1 MKFAEAT
8 PARLAAGLA
17 LGLLLLVAAGQFY
30 LGRSVQTF
38 GDAAA
43 ARTALVSVGA
53 LSEAIESSGLE
64 SPELPTAVERY
75 DSANDAVESIRVI
88 HLKQR
93 RLVASTAPEDAG
105 DRAAPRRLKRDEKPY
120 FDLGQSLRANVES
133 NEQEGRKWKEEISIE
148 TAADRRAEQEAD
160 DDAGGETVDAG
171 PSEVAAGGDP
181 AEIDTSLY
189 LAAPLEAD
197 GEIVGTVLLRARPE
211 GAAIPAAGFGPGA
224 LLLCL
229 LPAALLLLIS
239 RFVTHR
245 AMLAAIAGVL
255 FVAAVVVYVGSARS
269 TLLDGRQAV
278 ETVMSERL
286 GGEAE
291 RVAEALGLDASETWQ
306 WDMDL
311 FRQPLG
317 LQTETGIDGAKLQ
330 GELASQTDALSKLL
344 GFSGLVALWIA
355 AFVGLGG
362 AHRTAHTLYTY
373 REAYAYVLPAMF
385 GMLLLV
391 FLPFLYGVTLA
402 FTNQSIY
409 TSDQSIA
416 ETWVGL
422 ENFVEILTDFEIVRE
437 TDQGRQVNYGNFYWT
452 LGFTIV
458 WTVVNVGV
466 GVSLGLMLAII
477 LNTKGLHIR
486 GVYRVLLI
494 LPWAMPNYIT
504 ALIWK
509 GMFHSQFGVI
519 NQMVQMFGGSA
530 VSWFDTPFTSFITV
544 LSTNGWL
551 SFPFMM
557 VICLGALQ
565 SIPSDLYE
573 AARVDGASRWQQF
586 RSITLPSLKP
596 ALVPAVILSVV
607 WTFNMF
613 NIIYLVSEGEPGGST
628 EILITEAYKIAFEQY
643 RYGFAAAY
651 SMLIFVI
658 LLIYGIWQNRAS
670 KATEGV

>member
-1 MKFAEAT
+1 MDK
-8 PARLAAGLA
+8 
-17 LGLLLLVAAGQFY
+17 V
-30 LGRSVQTF
+30 
-38 GDAAA
+38 
-43 ARTALVSVGA
+43 
-53 LSEAIESSGLE
+53 
-64 SPELPTAVERY
+64 
-75 DSANDAVESIRVI
+75 RVI

-105 DRAAPRRLKRDEKPY
+105 DKAAPRRLQRDEKPL

-133 NEQEGRKWKEEISIE
+133 NAQEGRKWKEEISIE
-148 TAADRRAEQEAD
+148 TAADRAAEEAAEEAGEDGADGAADARAS
-160 DDAGGETVDAG
+160 DAGGAGAAEVD
-171 PSEVAAGGDP
+171 S
-181 AEIDTSLY
+181 TLY

-197 GEIVGTVLLRARPE
+197 GEVIGTVLLEARPE
-211 GAAIPAAGFGPGA
+211 VASIPAAGFGPSSLA
-224 LLLCL
+224 LCL
-229 LPAALLLLIS
+229 VPAALLLLIA
-239 RFVTHR
+239 RFVTGR
-245 AMLAAIAGVL
+245 PALAAAGAL
-255 FVAAVVVYVGSARS
+255 FLAAVVFYVSSART
-269 TLLDGRQAV
+269 TLLDGRKAV

-291 RVAEALGLDASETWQ
+291 RVSSALGLDASETWQ

-317 LQTETGIDGAKLQ
+317 LQSEAGVDETKLQ

-344 GFSGLVALWIA
+344 GFSGVIALLIA

-373 REAYAYVLPAMF
+373 REAYGYVVPAMF

-391 FLPFLYGVTLA
+391 FMPFLYGVTLA

-452 LGFTIV
+452 LGFTIA

-477 LNTKGLHIR
+477 LNVKGLHIR
-486 GVYRVLLI
+486 GFYRVLLI

-519 NQMVQMFGGSA
+519 NQIVQMVGGSA

-643 RYGFAAAY
+643 RYGYAAAY

-658 LLIYGIWQNRAS
+658 LLIYGVWQNRAT